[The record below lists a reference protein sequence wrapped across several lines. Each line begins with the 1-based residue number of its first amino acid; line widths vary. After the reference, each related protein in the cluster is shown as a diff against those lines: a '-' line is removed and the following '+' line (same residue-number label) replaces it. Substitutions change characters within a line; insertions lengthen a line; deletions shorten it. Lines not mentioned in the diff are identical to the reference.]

1 MLIKLVSDYS
11 PSMILALLA
20 AAPCATPGMRRPA
33 PALPGQTRR
42 AALAL
47 FGACPACIAAPAS
60 ALQALVPPATTEFD
74 VQRPWLADVRKARD
88 AHARGRSRYEAALMP
103 LKEELFAKLRAALPS
118 RGASV
123 VEVGVGSFVN
133 APLYLA
139 PDAGAAPASLDL
151 IGIDPNDQMAAY
163 AWRSDRRARF
173 TQRGNSLRIV
183 HGVAEALPLADG
195 CADALVSTLVLCSVR
210 DVDQALAEVRRV
222 LRPGGVFAF
231 LEHVLSETS
240 EELAKAQARSLTQA
254 DRSIDQSSPP
264 RARPPAP
271 AGRRC
276 A

>member
-1 MLIKLVSDYS
+1 
-11 PSMILALLA
+11 MILALLA

-33 PALPGQTRR
+33 PVLPGQTRR

-88 AHARGRSRYEAALMP
+88 AHARAQSRYEAALMP

-133 APLYLA
+133 APLYMA

-151 IGIDPNDQMAAY
+151 IGIDPNDQIAAY

-240 EELAKAQARSLTQA
+240 EELAKAQARSLC
-254 DRSIDQSSPP
+254 
-264 RARPPAP
+264 RPTD
-271 AGRRC
+271 
-276 A
+276 